1 MSLAICINCGSIKR
15 RPAQKCRVCGFLP
28 LSDEDKAKSIIMSLN
43 YEIAGEYR
51 GKSKEELLKVASSI
65 RDKSYKFETEE
76 VAAVIRYA
84 QQVKSIPVLQL
95 TIDLMKWLALPLA
108 MLIGVYYLLW
118 STR

>member
-1 MSLAICINCGSIKR
+1 
-15 RPAQKCRVCGFLP
+15 
-28 LSDEDKAKSIIMSLN
+28 MSLN